1 MVSPSR
7 TSWKSGNALALSI
20 PPALAKSFSEIL
32 LAIPQPLWYNTRMK
46 DLEII
51 GDMIEDVEQ
60 HLRDL
65 VLNEM
70 ADGCEMT
77 EEEIDAWGDLWE
89 AKNSPYTVEE
99 N

>member
-1 MVSPSR
+1 
-7 TSWKSGNALALSI
+7 
-20 PPALAKSFSEIL
+20 
-32 LAIPQPLWYNTRMK
+32 MK